1 MKISLL
7 TFVIVFASL
16 LSVTAQESLD
26 QYRQAKQM
34 ISTGNYGQA
43 MDLLSPYLDHD
54 TYGEVANYAS
64 YHYARAAY
72 GARQYDLAQSA
83 LKQLIRA
90 RKWKHQD
97 DAKYLLAVTQ
107 FQQQNITEALA
118 EIDGIENE
126 AILEEAY
133 RASYDFLQHAST
145 SVLIVNLPNYETNKG
160 LVLALRNQLANRT
173 VLSAGEQEVFDRI
186 KSVDFS
192 STTEEATSSKRELNQ
207 TLEVAVVLPFN
218 YTGGSGVRNLGDN
231 NFVFELYQGIHFAA
245 EEARQKGLSLIIRT
259 FDTERKPAVV
269 QAILEDPFFQ
279 VADIIVGPIYPE
291 EADIVASFAERNKIP
306 FINPLSNIDDPDR
319 KLNYSYLFRPSV
331 KALTDGVIRYSSRLS
346 GKRMAIAYSGT
357 SRDEMLARQF
367 SESASKLGY
376 QIVENRKV
384 AGRDMRGFFDNLSV
398 RAGGN
403 PRADQIVI
411 FSDDP
416 NVASPTFMAM
426 ESLTTEIPVLVLD
439 SWLYFNFAN
448 YEMLDVQNFHFIGNN
463 TVNMGKKEVNEFR
476 DNFFKQFNVYPGLNA
491 HLGYELMH
499 WLSGTINQQRGF
511 DFRKNLDQSG
521 FQNGKLTFGF
531 DFSNSNSNNFVPIL
545 RLDEGALEIE

>member
-7 TFVIVFASL
+7 TLVIVFASL
-16 LSVTAQESLD
+16 LSATAQESLD

-72 GARQYDLAQSA
+72 SARQYDLAQSA

-145 SVLIVNLPNYETNKG
+145 SVLIVNLPTYETNKG
-160 LVLALRNQLANRT
+160 FVLALRNQLANRT
-173 VLSAGEQEVFDRI
+173 VLSAGEQEAFDRI

-259 FDTERKPAVV
+259 FDTERKPA
-269 QAILEDPFFQ
+269 
-279 VADIIVGPIYPE
+279 
-291 EADIVASFAERNKIP
+291 
-306 FINPLSNIDDPDR
+306 
-319 KLNYSYLFRPSV
+319 
-331 KALTDGVIRYSSRLS
+331 
-346 GKRMAIAYSGT
+346 
-357 SRDEMLARQF
+357 
-367 SESASKLGY
+367 
-376 QIVENRKV
+376 
-384 AGRDMRGFFDNLSV
+384 
-398 RAGGN
+398 
-403 PRADQIVI
+403 
-411 FSDDP
+411 
-416 NVASPTFMAM
+416 
-426 ESLTTEIPVLVLD
+426 
-439 SWLYFNFAN
+439 
-448 YEMLDVQNFHFIGNN
+448 
-463 TVNMGKKEVNEFR
+463 
-476 DNFFKQFNVYPGLNA
+476 
-491 HLGYELMH
+491 
-499 WLSGTINQQRGF
+499 
-511 DFRKNLDQSG
+511 
-521 FQNGKLTFGF
+521 
-531 DFSNSNSNNFVPIL
+531 
-545 RLDEGALEIE
+545 